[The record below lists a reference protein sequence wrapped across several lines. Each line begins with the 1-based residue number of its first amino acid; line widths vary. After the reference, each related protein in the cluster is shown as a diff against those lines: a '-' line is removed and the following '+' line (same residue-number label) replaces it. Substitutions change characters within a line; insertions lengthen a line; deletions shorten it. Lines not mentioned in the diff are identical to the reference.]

1 MPDQTMKGLHDPN
14 YGGMA
19 AQMLQLA
26 GGRRQLPGSA
36 TGRDPGQ
43 PPYQG
48 LDRSIAPQQVSPGM
62 PGLER
67 EPTINPYMPML
78 QGPPPKPPA
87 FYRTNTPGQMRMEP
101 SWAPPSQLPRL

>member
-48 LDRSIAPQQVSPGM
+48 LDRSMTPPQVSPGM
-62 PGLER
+62 PGLMR
-67 EPTINPYMPML
+67 QPTINPFMPML
-78 QGPPPKPPA
+78 QGPPPRPPA
-87 FYRTNTPGQMRMEP
+87 QIMAGQMRQEP

>member
-26 GGRRQLPGSA
+26 GPRRQLPGSA

-48 LDRSIAPQQVSPGM
+48 LDRSVNPPSYNPMRQP
-62 PGLER
+62 PGLMR
-67 EPTINPYMPML
+67 EPVINPYMPML
-78 QGPPPKPPA
+78 QGPPPRPPA
-87 FYRTNTPGQMRMEP
+87 RIMAGQMRQEP
-101 SWAPPSQLPRL
+101 SWSPPSQLPRL

>member
-48 LDRSIAPQQVSPGM
+48 LDRSIQPQLGPNNRMPGM
-62 PGLER
+62 MR
-67 EPTINPYMPML
+67 QPTINPFMPML
-78 QGPPPKPPA
+78 QGPPPRPPA
-87 FYRTNTPGQMRMEP
+87 QIMAGQMRQEP
-101 SWAPPSQLPRL
+101 AFAPPSQLPRL